1 MATAEAGVTGWVVL
15 LVDDEESIRGL
26 GQRLLGRLGFHV
38 LTAVDG
44 RDALEV
50 YVQHKDEIVLVLL
63 DLTMPRMGGEETLR
77 ELRRLDPEVRVVL
90 SSGYAESEVTSRFSG
105 DDIAGF
111 VQKPYSL
118 DDLKQRMRAALD
130 G

>member
-1 MATAEAGVTGWVVL
+1 
-15 LVDDEESIRGL
+15 VDDEESIRGL
-26 GQRLLGRLGFHV
+26 GQRLLSRLGFHV